1 MHARSK
7 LGLAGEGLAADM
19 YRRAGFTVLDRN
31 FRSGREEVDLV
42 VARGRVLVFCEVKT
56 RRSDRWGL
64 PSEAV
69 DPRKQAILRRVAGA
83 WLSQRGG
90 RVRRLGS
97 PEIRFDVVSVIVRDG
112 RAEATLIAD
121 AF

>member
-7 LGLAGEGLAADM
+7 LGRAGEGLAADL

-31 FRSGREEVDLV
+31 FRSGREEIDLI
-42 VARGRVLVFCEVKT
+42 VARGRLLVFCEVKT
-56 RRSDRWGL
+56 RASERWGL

-69 DPRKQAILRRVAGA
+69 HPRKQAALRRVAGA
-83 WLSQRGG
+83 WLSSRPG
-90 RVRRLGS
+90 RVRS
-97 PEIRFDVVSVIVRDG
+97 STTEVRFDVVSVIVRDG
-112 RAEATLIAD
+112 RAEATLISD